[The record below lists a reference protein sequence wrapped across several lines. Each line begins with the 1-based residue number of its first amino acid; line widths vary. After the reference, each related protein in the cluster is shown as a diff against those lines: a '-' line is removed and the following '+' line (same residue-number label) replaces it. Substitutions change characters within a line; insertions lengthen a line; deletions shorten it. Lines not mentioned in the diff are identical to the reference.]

1 MRARPGS
8 RCAHLACYIR
18 GTKIPNFR
26 HYNIQRVL
34 DKCCCWGKQNAHT
47 ENQREQN
54 VDMTRNLLRAAKVL
68 VITLAGSNSAVT
80 PSFSP
85 VQHAIEAMA
94 LGGPALVMDAPVV
107 QALESLD
114 DIING
119 THAHLYRAGDL
130 LALGAALDHL
140 LADSYDNSSDNS
152 SSMSRCMLRQR
163 ACKDVCMRH
172 SAVAKLVHVLDDLHD
187 EQRLYELGL
196 GRREEETPAEHPAAD
211 VRSLSSLQGIG
222 SAGTAGNLTRL
233 LGGLDMDLGS
243 LLPRANISF
252 HVKLAHLSSFTQAER
267 SVAASVCLHRYSLLT
282 HSLVLKYL
290 TLRTKITNEQRGGR

>member
-68 VITLAGSNSAVT
+68 VITLAGSNSAV
-80 PSFSP
+80 SFSP

-94 LGGPALVMDAPVV
+94 LGGPALVMDEPLA
-107 QALESLD
+107 QSLESMD

-119 THAHLYRAGDL
+119 THALLYRAGDL
-130 LALGAALDHL
+130 LALGVALDHL
-140 LADSYDNSSDNS
+140 LADSYHGDNN
-152 SSMSRCMLRQR
+152 SSMSRCVLRQR
-163 ACKDVCMRH
+163 ACTDVCIRH
-172 SAVAKLVHVLDDLHD
+172 SAVTKLVHVLD
-187 EQRLYELGL
+187 ELLDRG
-196 GRREEETPAEHPAAD
+196 EEESPPEPPAAD
-211 VRSLSSLQGIG
+211 VRSLSLLQGQDIG
-222 SAGTAGNLTRL
+222 AVGRAGKHTRL